1 MEHVMMNQLNQEIH
15 AIRNQ
20 ISMYDTILNFEDLS
34 VEYRKE
40 VEGKKEELKREL
52 KLRLD
57 EMERR

>member
-1 MEHVMMNQLNQEIH
+1 MMNQLNQEIQ

-20 ISMYDTILNFEDLS
+20 ISMYDTILNFEDIS
-34 VEYRKE
+34 TDYRKE
-40 VEGKKEELKREL
+40 VEGKKEALKKEL

>member
-1 MEHVMMNQLNQEIH
+1 MMNQLNQEIH

-40 VEGKKEELKREL
+40 VEGKKEDLKKELKI
-52 KLRLD
+52 RLD
-57 EMERR
+57 EMNRK